1 MIKILAQPAVEIIG
15 YDFNCLY
22 LPSGNMNINYTL
34 ISSDGKN
41 LQGQIKVDK
50 EFTDNWT
57 GTDQPIID
65 AIAQET
71 GLNLQPI
78 QDEPIN

>member
-1 MIKILAQPAVEIIG
+1 MINIQPQPAVEIIG

-34 ISSDGKN
+34 IATDGKN

-50 EFTDNWT
+50 VFTDNWT

-71 GLNLQPI
+71 GLNFQPI
-78 QDEPIN
+78 QDERSN